1 MCCARGTTSACAENT
16 GAFGLPAGSAW
27 NYLRVRGEYACLR
40 LSCARMLEL
49 PPRARRIRFKPS
61 SPSALMGNYLR
72 VRGEYLMGEIR
83 NQEDLELPPRA
94 RRIPQLG
101 REHLFMHGT
110 TSACAENTNPGHRTA
125 IRLWNYLRV
134 RGEYATI
141 AHAPR
146 PLVELPPRARRIRYL
161 GV

>member
-1 MCCARGTTSACAENT
+1 
-16 GAFGLPAGSAW
+16 
-27 NYLRVRGEYACLR
+27 
-40 LSCARMLEL
+40 
-49 PPRARRIRFKPS
+49 
-61 SPSALMGNYLR
+61 
-72 VRGEYLMGEIR
+72 MGEIR

-161 GV
+161 GA